1 MQVLKMILYVLRFYV
16 AHKAFL
22 YVLRVLRSCFYQLR
36 QLRSVR
42 KALPID
48 SIKLLIQAL
57 ILTRV
62 DYCNSALYGAPSVV
76 LNRLQSVLNAGAR
89 LIAQR
94 SKFDHISAY
103 MRDELHWLPIT
114 ERIEY
119 KLCLQIYKCLH
130 GLSPDYLSSHCRPV
144 SSSAYRQSLRS
155 ASTGLLFIPTAKTN
169 YGTRSFAV
177 AGPTLYNSLPVDA
190 RNTCLTLNEFK
201 TKLKTVL
208 FKKAY

>member
-1 MQVLKMILYVLRFYV
+1 MGVQLDNELKMSSHVQNV
-16 AHKAFL
+16 T
-22 YVLRVLRSCFYQLR
+22 RSCFYQLR

-76 LNRLQSVLNAGAR
+76 LNRLQSVLNASAR

-119 KLCLQIYKCLH
+119 KLWLQIYKCLH
-130 GLSPDYLSSHCRPV
+130 GLSPDYLSSHCRSV
-144 SSSAYRQSLRS
+144 SSSLSSVFALCLYW
-155 ASTGLLFIPTAKTN
+155 PTFHSCCKDE
-169 YGTRSFAV
+169 
-177 AGPTLYNSLPVDA
+177 LWH
-190 RNTCLTLNEFK
+190 
-201 TKLKTVL
+201 
-208 FKKAY
+208 